1 MSAGKYNFI
10 IEKGATFTRTFTYKD
25 PSDVAIDLTGAV
37 IYMQIRDNYSAEVAA
52 INIDSDN
59 IGGNGGI
66 TISDPATG
74 VFVITI
80 TDEQTTSIP
89 FAQGV
94 YDIEIHYGNGS
105 VERVLEG
112 RVKVKPQV
120 TQ

>member
-1 MSAGKYNFI
+1 MSAGKYNFE
-10 IEKGATFTRTFTYKD
+10 IEKGATFSRTFTYKD

-37 IYMQIRDNYSAEVAA
+37 IKMQIRDNYTSETAA
-52 INIDSDN
+52 VNIDSDTL
-59 IGGNGGI
+59 GGI
-66 TISDPATG
+66 TIADPATG
-74 VFVITI
+74 EFVITI
-80 TDEQTTSIP
+80 TDEQTAAIP

-112 RVKVKPQV
+112 RVKVKSQV